1 MEFCKLGIDIGST
14 TIKVVVINEA
24 GNLIYSTYRRH
35 GSRIGETLTEIMDE
49 LPLLLKGKLL
59 KVSITGSAGMSLAEA
74 AGIPFVQ
81 EVYSLSG
88 AVAELEPDADV
99 VIELGGEDAKIL
111 FLTGGVEER
120 MNGTCAGGTGAF
132 IDQMATL
139 LNVSVEELDRLALQH
154 KKIYPIASRCGV
166 FAKTDIQP
174 LINQG
179 AAKADI
185 AASIYQAVA
194 EQTVAGLAQG
204 RRILGRVLFLGGP
217 LSFNMGLRERF
228 METLHLTEENAIFPE
243 LGQYFVALGAAVYAD
258 GVAETFDYNSLKKTL
273 QNHRQIKGRSRFL
286 PPLFKDDYD
295 YADFTA
301 RHQRSA
307 VPRRDPATYRGQAYL
322 GIDVGSTT
330 TKMALISEF
339 GELLYT
345 YYTSNKGNPL
355 PIVQEQLVKIYDML
369 GPNIKLCGCAVTGY
383 GEELIQN
390 AFNLDFGLVETV
402 AHFTAAHFF
411 NPHVDYIIDIGGQD
425 MKCFTI
431 HNNTIDNIVLNEACS
446 SGCGSFIQTFAE
458 ALGYT
463 PAEFAKLALFAKNP
477 VDLGSRCTV
486 FMNSS
491 VKQAQRDGAQVADV
505 SAGLAISVVKNAI
518 YKVLRVHHADE
529 LGQNIVVQGGTF
541 LNDAVLRSFERE
553 LGRNVIR
560 PDIAGLMGAFGAALY
575 ARQRQA
581 ELGIGTSKM
590 LTRDEVAAFK
600 HTATP
605 TICRGC
611 ANHCALTINTFPG
624 GRKFISGNKCE
635 RGISGKANNL
645 PNVYEYI
652 NGKLRQL
659 IKDTEATSLP
669 GHPTIGLPLVLNMY
683 ENLPF
688 WEPFFR
694 HLGCNVVIS
703 GESSRAVY
711 AEGQFTIPSDTVCY
725 PAKLAHGHI
734 MRLLNKGVDAIFYP
748 CSSYNIDE
756 KRGDKNYN
764 CPVVAYYPELL
775 NANVADLK
783 NVDFMYP
790 YLSLAN
796 RSLLGT
802 NFYEYAKQ
810 FPYFDFTL
818 SQCINAANA
827 AWEIYKAWWSDVEAY
842 GIKALREANAT
853 GQKVVVL
860 AGRPYHVD
868 REINHSIDKMFN
880 SLGFVVLSERVLTNL
895 AYSQKVNVLNQWTYH
910 TRMYNAARYVC
921 RHSNLQLVQLVS
933 FGCGLDAITTDELKD
948 ILERNGKIYTQL
960 KIDEIN
966 NLAATKIRARSLLA
980 AMETREAELKNQAG
994 KDNLKSKQEAN
1005 KNA

>member
-1 MEFCKLGIDIGST
+1 MCYKLGIDIGST
-14 TIKVVVINEA
+14 TIKAVVIDETGA
-24 GNLIYSTYRRH
+24 LIYSTYQRH
-35 GSRIGETLTEIMDE
+35 GSRIVEKLADIMDE
-49 LPLLLKGKLL
+49 LPLLLKGKTV
-59 KVSITGSAGMSLAEA
+59 KVAITGSAGMSLAESC
-74 AGIPFVQ
+74 GIPFVQ
-81 EVYSLSG
+81 EVYALSG
-88 AVAELEPDADV
+88 AVRELEPETDV

-139 LNVSVEELDRLALQH
+139 LNVSVEELDRLAQNH

-179 AAKADI
+179 AAKEDI

-194 EQTVAGLAQG
+194 EQTITGLAQG

-217 LSFNMGLRERF
+217 LSFNLGLRERF
-228 METLHLTEENAIFPE
+228 IETLNLSPENAVFPE

-258 GVAETFDYNSLKKTL
+258 GQPDTFDYKTL
-273 QNHRQIKGRSRFL
+273 RKVLQNQKALKGKSRFL
-286 PPLFKDDYD
+286 PPLFASETE

-301 RHQRSA
+301 RHAKNS
-307 VPRRDPATYRGQAYL
+307 VPRADIAAYQGGAYL
-322 GIDVGSTT
+322 GVDVGSTT
-330 TKMALISEF
+330 SKLALVGEN

-345 YYTSNKGNPL
+345 FYASNKGNPL
-355 PIVQEQLVKIYDML
+355 PIIQEQLLKVYALL
-369 GPNIKLCGCAVTGY
+369 GDHIQLKAGAVTGY
-383 GEELIQN
+383 GEELVKN
-390 AFNLDFGLVETV
+390 AFGIDYGLVETV

-411 NPHVDYIIDIGGQD
+411 NPNVDYIIDIGGQD

-431 HNNTIDNIVLNEACS
+431 HNNTIDHIVLNEACS

-463 PAEFAKLALFAKNP
+463 PSEFARLALFAKRP

-491 VKQAQRDGAQVADV
+491 VKQAQRDGAEVADV

-518 YKVLRVHHADE
+518 YKVLRVHSAKE
-529 LGQNIVVQGGTF
+529 LGENIVVQGGTF

-553 LGRNVIR
+553 LEHDVVR

-575 ARQRQA
+575 ARNRHR
-581 ELGIGTSKM
+581 ELGLNKTAM
-590 LTRDEVAAFK
+590 LSRDEVASFQHKAI
-600 HTATP
+600 P
-605 TICRGC
+605 TTCQGC
-611 ANHCALTINTFPG
+611 ANHCSLTINIFPN
-624 GRKFISGNKCE
+624 GRRFISGNKCE
-635 RGISGKANNL
+635 RGVSGKKSNL

-652 NGKLRQL
+652 NDKFRRLMA
-659 IKDTEATSLP
+659 DAEAQFVPERT
-669 GHPTIGLPLVLNMY
+669 TIGIPLVLNMW

-688 WEPFFR
+688 WYFFFLQ
-694 HLGCNVVIS
+694 LGVNVVIS
-703 GESSRAVY
+703 GESSRQLY

-734 MRLLNKGVDAIFYP
+734 MRLLAKNVKAIFYP

-775 NANVADLK
+775 AANVADLQK
-783 NVDFMYP
+783 VDFLYP

-796 RSLLGT
+796 RSLLAS
-802 NFYEYAKQ
+802 NFYDMSKKY
-810 FPYFDFTL
+810 PYFNFSL
-818 SQCINAANA
+818 AQCINAAND
-827 AWEIYKAWWSDVEAY
+827 AWNFYKAFWSEVEAY
-842 GIKALREANAT
+842 GMEALKNAEAT
-853 GQKVVVL
+853 GQKIVVL
-860 AGRPYHVD
+860 SGRPYHVD

-921 RHSNLQLVQLVS
+921 RHPNMQLVQLVS

-980 AMETREAELKNQAG
+980 AMETREAQHKR
-994 KDNLKSKQEAN
+994 
-1005 KNA
+1005 

>member
-1 MEFCKLGIDIGST
+1 
-14 TIKVVVINEA
+14 
-24 GNLIYSTYRRH
+24 
-35 GSRIGETLTEIMDE
+35 
-49 LPLLLKGKLL
+49 
-59 KVSITGSAGMSLAEA
+59 
-74 AGIPFVQ
+74 
-81 EVYSLSG
+81 
-88 AVAELEPDADV
+88 
-99 VIELGGEDAKIL
+99 
-111 FLTGGVEER
+111 

-132 IDQMATL
+132 IDQMASL
-139 LNVSVEELDRLALQH
+139 LNVSVEELDILARQH
-154 KKIYPIASRCGV
+154 KKLYPIASRCGV

-194 EQTVAGLAQG
+194 EQTVTGLAQG

-217 LSFNMGLRERF
+217 LSFNQGLRERF
-228 METLHLTEENAIFPE
+228 IDTLKLTPENAVFPE
-243 LGQYFVALGAAVYAD
+243 LGQYFVALGAAIYAA
-258 GVAETFDYNSLKKTL
+258 GQPEVFDYKELRQTL
-273 QNHRQIKGRSRFL
+273 QNQRKIKGQSRFL
-286 PPLFKDDYD
+286 PPLFNDEQEYINFKD
-295 YADFTA
+295 
-301 RHQRSA
+301 RHRQNS
-307 VPRRDPATYRGQAYL
+307 VPRLDIADYRGNAYL
-322 GIDVGSTT
+322 GIDMGSTT
-330 TKMALISEF
+330 SKLALITEN
-339 GELLYT
+339 GTLLHT
-345 YYTSNKGNPL
+345 FYTSNKGNPL
-355 PIVQEQLVKIYDML
+355 PIIKEQLLNIYDML
-369 GPNIKLCGCAVTGY
+369 GDNIKLAATAVTGY
-383 GEELIQN
+383 GEELLQN
-390 AFNLDFGLVETV
+390 AFNIDYGLVETV

-411 NPHVDYIIDIGGQD
+411 NPQVDYIIDIGGQD

-463 PAEFAKLALFAKNP
+463 PAEFAELALFAKRP

-491 VKQAQRDGAQVADV
+491 VKQAQRDGAGVDDV

-518 YKVLRVHHADE
+518 YKVLRVHSAKE
-529 LGQNIVVQGGTF
+529 LGENIVVQGGTF

-553 LGRNVIR
+553 LGYNVIR

-575 ARQRQA
+575 AKQRHA
-581 ELGIGTSKM
+581 ELGRTETST
-590 LTRDEVAAFK
+590 LSRTEVADFQHKAQPM
-600 HTATP
+600 T
-605 TICRGC
+605 CRGC
-611 ANHCALTINTFPG
+611 TNHCSLTVNIFPN
-624 GRKFISGNKCE
+624 GRRFISGNKCE
-635 RGISGKANNL
+635 MGVSGKKNDL

-652 NGKLRQL
+652 NEKLRQL
-659 IKDTEATSLP
+659 IKLSETEYDETK
-669 GHPTIGLPLVLNMY
+669 PTIGIPLVLNMY

-688 WEPFFR
+688 WYAFF
-694 HLGCNVVIS
+694 HQLGCNVVIS
-703 GESSRAVY
+703 GESSRKLY

-734 MRLLNKGVDAIFYP
+734 MRLLDKKVDAIFYP

-775 NANVADLK
+775 NANIAELK
-783 NVDFMYP
+783 NVDFIFP
-790 YLSLAN
+790 YLSLAD
-796 RSLLGT
+796 RTLLSG
-802 NFYEYAKQ
+802 NFHDIAHNY
-810 FPYFDFTL
+810 PYLRRPL
-818 SQCINAANA
+818 SQYINAANT
-827 AWEIYKAWWSDVEAY
+827 AWQAYQAWWGDVDIYGMEA
-842 GIKALREANAT
+842 IKQAEAK

-880 SLGFVVLSERVLTNL
+880 SLGFVVLAERVLTNL
-895 AYSQKVNVLNQWTYH
+895 TYSQKVNVLNQWTYH
-910 TRMYNAARYVC
+910 TRMYNAARFVC
-921 RHSNLQLVQLVS
+921 RHPNMQLVQLVS

-980 AMETREAELKNQAG
+980 AMETREAQQHLP
-994 KDNLKSKQEAN
+994 KSEVKIN
-1005 KNA
+1005 D

>member
-1 MEFCKLGIDIGST
+1 MCYKLGIDIGST
-14 TIKVVVINEA
+14 TIKAVVIDDA
-24 GNLIYSTYRRH
+24 GELLYSTYMRH
-35 GSRIGETLTEIMDE
+35 GSRIGEKLADIMDE
-49 LPLLLKGKLL
+49 LPLLLKDK
-59 KVSITGSAGMSLAEA
+59 KVKAAITGSAGMSLAEA
-74 AGIPFVQ
+74 CGIPFVQ
-81 EVYSLSG
+81 EVYALSG
-88 AVAELEPDADV
+88 AVRELEPQTDV

-139 LNVSVEELDRLALQH
+139 LNVSVEELDRLALAH

-179 AAKADI
+179 AAKEDI

-194 EQTVAGLAQG
+194 EQTITGLAQG

-217 LSFNMGLRERF
+217 LSFNLGLRERF
-228 METLHLTEENAIFPE
+228 IETLRLTPENAVFPE

-258 GVAETFDYNSLKKTL
+258 GQPETFDYKTLRQAL
-273 QNHRQIKGRSRFL
+273 QNHKSLQGKSRFL
-286 PPLFKDDYD
+286 PPLFQDEAE
-295 YADFTA
+295 YAEFTA
-301 RHQRSA
+301 RHAKDS
-307 VPRRDPATYRGQAYL
+307 VPRADIAAYRGDAYL

-330 TKMALISEF
+330 SKLALVGEN

-345 YYTSNKGNPL
+345 FYASNKGNPL
-355 PIVQEQLVKIYDML
+355 PIIQEQLLAVYAKL
-369 GPNIKLCGCAVTGY
+369 GENIRLKAGAVTGY
-383 GEELIQN
+383 GEELVKN
-390 AFNLDFGLVETV
+390 AFNVDYGLVETV

-411 NPHVDYIIDIGGQD
+411 NPKVDYIIDIGGQD

-431 HNNTIDNIVLNEACS
+431 HNDTIDHIVLNEACS

-458 ALGYT
+458 ALGHT
-463 PAEFAKLALFAKNP
+463 PAEFARLALFAERP

-491 VKQAQRDGAQVADV
+491 VKQAQRDGAAVADV

-518 YKVLRVHHADE
+518 YKVLRVHSAKD
-529 LGQNIVVQGGTF
+529 LGENIVVQGGTF

-553 LGRNVIR
+553 LGHNVVR

-575 ARQRQA
+575 ARNRHR
-581 ELGIGTSKM
+581 ELGRTETS
-590 LTRDEVAAFK
+590 LLSPDEVAAFQHK
-600 HTATP
+600 AIP
-605 TICRGC
+605 TTCQGC
-611 ANHCALTINTFPG
+611 ANHCSLTINIFPG
-624 GRKFISGNKCE
+624 GRRFISGNKCE
-635 RGISGKANNL
+635 RGVSGKQNDL
-645 PNVYEYI
+645 PNVYEHI
-652 NGKLRQL
+652 NENFRRL
-659 IKDTEATSLP
+659 IEDAEANFQP
-669 GHPTIGLPLVLNMY
+669 GRPTVGIPLVLNMW

-688 WEPFFR
+688 WYAFFSR
-694 HLGCNVVIS
+694 LGVNVVIS
-703 GESSRAVY
+703 GESSRQLY

-734 MRLLNKGVDAIFYP
+734 MRLLARGVDAIFYP

-775 NANVADLK
+775 AANVTDLEK
-783 NVDFMYP
+783 VDFIYP

-796 RSLLGT
+796 RSMLAG
-802 NFYEYAKQ
+802 NFYDIAKKY
-810 FPYFDFTL
+810 PYFNFTI
-818 SQCINAANA
+818 SQCMNAANE
-827 AWEIYKAWWSDVEAY
+827 AWNIYKAFWGEVETY
-842 GIKALREANAT
+842 GLQALREAEAK
-853 GQKVVVL
+853 GRKIVVL

-880 SLGFVVLSERVLTNL
+880 SLGFVVLAERVLTDL
-895 AYSQKVNVLNQWTYH
+895 AYSQKVNVLNQWTFH
-910 TRMYNAARYVC
+910 TRMYNAARFVC
-921 RHSNLQLVQLVS
+921 RHPNMQLVQLVS

-980 AMETREAELKNQAG
+980 AMETREAAALAQK
-994 KDNLKSKQEAN
+994 EAVN
-1005 KNA
+1005 ND

>member
-1 MEFCKLGIDIGST
+1 MFCKLGIDIGST
-14 TIKVVVINEA
+14 TIKVVVIDEQ
-24 GNLIYSTYRRH
+24 GKLIYSTYRRH
-35 GSRIGETLTEIMDE
+35 GSKIGETLAEILDE
-49 LPLLLKGKLL
+49 LPLLLKDKTL
-59 KVSITGSAGMSLAEA
+59 KVAITGSAGMSLAEA
-74 AGIPFVQ
+74 AAIPFVQ
-81 EVYSLSG
+81 EVYALSG
-88 AVAELEPDADV
+88 AVAELEPDTDV

-139 LNVSVEELDRLALQH
+139 LNVSVEELDKLALQH

-179 AAKADI
+179 AAKSDI

-194 EQTVAGLAQG
+194 EQTIAGLAQG

-228 METLHLTEENAIFPE
+228 IETLNLSDENAVFPE
-243 LGQYFVALGAAVYAD
+243 LGQFFVALGAAVYAD
-258 GVAETFDYNSLKKTL
+258 STNETFDYQGLRHTL
-273 QNHRQIKGRSRFL
+273 QSHKELKGRSRFL
-286 PPLFKDDYD
+286 PPLFKDKFE
-295 YADFTA
+295 YADFIA

-307 VPRRDPATYRGQAYL
+307 VPKRDLADYRGRAFL

-330 TKMALISEF
+330 TKMALISEY

-345 YYTSNKGNPL
+345 YYTGNKGNPL
-355 PIVQEQLVKIYDML
+355 PIVQEQLVTIYDML
-369 GPNIKLCGCAVTGY
+369 GENITLAGCAVTGY

-390 AFNLDFGLVETV
+390 AFNLDYGLVETV

-411 NPHVDYIIDIGGQD
+411 NPQVDYIIDIGGQD

-458 ALGYT
+458 ALGYS
-463 PAEFAKLALFAKNP
+463 PAEFADLALFAKNP

-491 VKQAQRDGAQVADV
+491 VKQAQRDGAEVADV

-518 YKVLRVHHADE
+518 YKVLRVHSAAE
-529 LGQNIVVQGGTF
+529 LGQHIVVQGGTF
-541 LNDAVLRSFERE
+541 LNNAVLRSFERE
-553 LGRNVIR
+553 LGHDVIR

-575 ARQRQA
+575 AKQRHG
-581 ELGIGTSKM
+581 ELDKTTTSM
-590 LTRDEVAAFK
+590 LSRDEVAGFK

-605 TICRGC
+605 TVCRGC
-611 ANHCALTINTFPG
+611 ANHCALTINSFPN

-635 RGISGKANNL
+635 RGISGKSNDL

-652 NGKLRQL
+652 NEKLRLL
-659 IKDTEATSLP
+659 IKDSEETMLP
-669 GHPTIGLPLVLNMY
+669 GRPTIGLPLVLNMY

-688 WEPFFR
+688 WLGFFR
-694 HLGCNVVIS
+694 HLDCNVVIS

-734 MRLLNKGVDAIFYP
+734 MRLLQKNVDAIFYP

-775 NANVADLK
+775 NANVTDLK
-783 NVDFMYP
+783 QTDFMFP

-796 RSLLGT
+796 RPILAT
-802 NFYEYAKQ
+802 NFYEYSRQ
-810 FPYFDFTL
+810 FPYMKFTL

-827 AWEIYKAWWSDVEAY
+827 AWDIYKAWWSDVEAY
-842 GIKALREANAT
+842 GIKALRAANET

-921 RHSNLQLVQLVS
+921 RHDNLQMVQLVS

-980 AMETREAELKNQAG
+980 AMETREAEAKRKN
-994 KDNLKSKQEAN
+994 KKQEATQ
-1005 KNA
+1005 NA

>member
-1 MEFCKLGIDIGST
+1 MFCKLGIDIGST
-14 TIKVVVINEA
+14 TIKVVVIDEQ
-24 GNLIYSTYRRH
+24 GKLIYSTYRRH
-35 GSRIGETLTEIMDE
+35 GSRIGETLADIMDE
-49 LPLLLKGKLL
+49 LPLLLKGRQL
-59 KVSITGSAGMSLAEA
+59 KAAITGSAGMSLAEA

-81 EVYSLSG
+81 EVYALSG
-88 AVAELEPDADV
+88 AVAELQPSTDV

-139 LNVSVEELDRLALQH
+139 LNVSVEELDKLAQNH

-179 AAKADI
+179 AAKEDI

-194 EQTVAGLAQG
+194 EQTVTGLAQG

-217 LSFNMGLRERF
+217 LSFNLALRERF
-228 METLHLTEENAIFPE
+228 IETLKLTPENAVFPK
-243 LGQYFVALGAAVYAD
+243 LGQYFVALGAAIYAD
-258 GVAETFDYNSLKKTL
+258 GEDKLFDYNELRQTL
-273 QNHRQIKGRSRFL
+273 QKQRDLKGKSRFL
-286 PPLFKDDYD
+286 PPLFADKYD
-295 YADFTA
+295 YADFCE
-301 RHQRSA
+301 RHKRSA
-307 VPRRDPATYRGQAYL
+307 VPKRDIANYRGQAYL

-330 TKMALISEF
+330 TKLALISDF

-345 YYTSNKGNPL
+345 YYTGNKGNPL
-355 PIVQEQLVKIYDML
+355 PIVQEQLLKIYDML
-369 GPNIKLCGCAVTGY
+369 GDNISLAGCAVTGY

-390 AFNLDFGLVETV
+390 AFALDYGLVETI

-411 NPHVDYIIDIGGQD
+411 NPQVDYIIDIGGQD

-463 PAEFAKLALFAKNP
+463 PAEFAELALFAKHP
-477 VDLGSRCTV
+477 ADLGSRCTV

-491 VKQAQRDGAQVADV
+491 VKQAQRDGAEVADV

-518 YKVLRVHHADE
+518 YKVLRVHSAKE
-529 LGQNIVVQGGTF
+529 LGRHIVVQGGTF

-553 LGRNVIR
+553 LGQEVIR

-575 ARQRQA
+575 AKQRHA
-581 ELGIGTSKM
+581 ELGK
-590 LTRDEVAAFK
+590 
-600 HTATP
+600 TASSLLSRAEIADFRHQVKPVT
-605 TICRGC
+605 CQGC
-611 ANHCALTINTFPG
+611 ANHCSLTVNIFPN
-624 GRKFISGNKCE
+624 GRRFISGNKCE
-635 RGISGKANNL
+635 RGISGKSNDL

-652 NGKLRQL
+652 NNKIALL
-659 IKDTEATSLP
+659 IKDSEATMLP
-669 GHPTIGLPLVLNMY
+669 DRPTIGIPLVLNMY

-688 WEPFFR
+688 WGAFFR
-694 HLGCNVVIS
+694 HLGCNVVLS
-703 GESSRAVY
+703 GQSSRSVY

-734 MRLLNKGVDAIFYP
+734 MQLLKKGVKTIFYP

-775 NANVADLK
+775 YANVPDLK
-783 NVDFMYP
+783 DVDFLYP
-790 YLSLAN
+790 YLSLAD
-796 RSLLGT
+796 RRLLAN

-810 FPYFDFTL
+810 YPYLNFTL
-818 SQCINAANA
+818 SQCLNAANA

-842 GIKALREANAT
+842 GLEALRAAEAA
-853 GQKVVVL
+853 GQKVIVL

-895 AYSQKVNVLNQWTYH
+895 TYSQKVNVLNQWTYH

-921 RHSNLQLVQLVS
+921 RHDNTQLVQLVS

-980 AMETREAELKNQAG
+980 AMETREAEAARQG
-994 KDNLKSKQEAN
+994 GSPTQEVQ

>member
-1 MEFCKLGIDIGST
+1 MFCKLGIDIGST
-14 TIKVVVINEA
+14 TIKVVVIDEQ
-24 GNLIYSTYRRH
+24 GGLIYSTYRRH
-35 GSRIGETLTEIMDE
+35 GSRIGETLAEIMDE
-49 LPLLLKGKLL
+49 LPLLLKDKQL
-59 KVSITGSAGMSLAEA
+59 KAAITGSAGMSLAEA
-74 AGIPFVQ
+74 SGIPFVQ
-81 EVYSLSG
+81 EVYALSG
-88 AVAELEPDADV
+88 AVAELEPTTDV

-139 LNVSVEELDRLALQH
+139 LNVSVEELDKLALQH

-194 EQTVAGLAQG
+194 EQTVTGLAQG

-217 LSFNMGLRERF
+217 LSFNLGLRERF
-228 METLHLTEENAIFPE
+228 IETLDLTPENAVFPE
-243 LGQYFVALGAAVYAD
+243 LGQYFVALGAAIYAD
-258 GVAETFDYNSLKKTL
+258 GEQRVFDYKELRQTL
-273 QNHRQIKGRSRFL
+273 QNQRELKGKSRFL
-286 PPLFKDDYD
+286 PPLFADKYD
-295 YADFTA
+295 YADFTE
-301 RHQRSA
+301 RHKRSA
-307 VPRRDPATYRGQAYL
+307 VPKRDLENYRGKAYL

-330 TKMALISEF
+330 TKLALISEH

-345 YYTSNKGNPL
+345 YYAGNKGNPL

-369 GPNIKLCGCAVTGY
+369 GGHIELAGSAVTGY

-390 AFNLDFGLVETV
+390 AFDLDYGLVETV

-411 NPHVDYIIDIGGQD
+411 NPQVDYIIDIGGQD

-463 PAEFAKLALFAKNP
+463 PAEFAELALFAKHP

-491 VKQAQRDGAQVADV
+491 VKQAQRDGAEVADV

-518 YKVLRVHHADE
+518 YKVLRVHNAQE
-529 LGQNIVVQGGTF
+529 LGEHIVVQGGTF

-553 LGRNVIR
+553 LGHEVIR

-575 ARQRQA
+575 AKQRHA
-581 ELGIGTSKM
+581 ELGKTETHM
-590 LTRDEVAAFK
+590 LSRDEIVSFR
-600 HTATP
+600 HQTRPVT
-605 TICRGC
+605 CQGC
-611 ANHCALTINTFPG
+611 ANHCSLTVNIFPG
-624 GRKFISGNKCE
+624 GRRFISGNKCE
-635 RGISGKANNL
+635 RGVSGKANDL

-652 NGKLRQL
+652 NEKFCRM
-659 IKDTEATSLP
+659 IKDAEETMLP
-669 GHPTIGLPLVLNMY
+669 GRPTIGIPLVLNMY

-688 WEPFFR
+688 WYAFFR

-703 GESSRAVY
+703 GVSSREVY

-734 MRLLNKGVDAIFYP
+734 MRLLDKGVKTIFYP

-775 NANVADLK
+775 YANVPDLK
-783 NVDFMYP
+783 DIDFLYP
-790 YLSLAN
+790 YLSLAD
-796 RSLLGT
+796 RRLLAS
-802 NFYEYAKQ
+802 NFYDFTRVY
-810 FPYFDFTL
+810 PYLNFTL
-818 SQCINAANA
+818 SQCMNAANA
-827 AWEIYKAWWSDVEAY
+827 AWNIYKAWWSDVEAY
-842 GIKALREANAT
+842 GLEALRAAEQA
-853 GQKVVVL
+853 GQKVIVL

-921 RHSNLQLVQLVS
+921 RHDNIQLVQLVS

-980 AMETREAELKNQAG
+980 AMETREAEAARQNNSQPDMEVLKNA
-994 KDNLKSKQEAN
+994 
-1005 KNA
+1005 

>member
-1 MEFCKLGIDIGST
+1 MFYKLGIDIGST
-14 TIKVVVINEA
+14 TIKAVVIDEN
-24 GNLIYSTYRRH
+24 GNLVYSTYQRH
-35 GSRIGETLTEIMDE
+35 NSRIGEKLAEIMDQ
-49 LPLLLKGKLL
+49 LPLLLQGRQI
-59 KVSITGSAGMSLAEA
+59 KVAITGSAGMSLAEA
-74 AGIPFVQ
+74 GGIPFVQ
-81 EVYSLSG
+81 EVYALSG
-88 AVAELEPDADV
+88 AVRELEPETDV

-132 IDQMATL
+132 IDQMASL
-139 LNVSVEELDRLALQH
+139 LNVSVEELDVLSRQH
-154 KKIYPIASRCGV
+154 KKLYPIASRCGV

-194 EQTVAGLAQG
+194 EQTVTGLAQG

-217 LSFNMGLRERF
+217 LSFNQGLRERF
-228 METLHLTEENAIFPE
+228 IDTLNLTPENAVFPE
-243 LGQYFVALGAAVYAD
+243 MGQYFVALGAAIYAA
-258 GVAETFDYNSLKKTL
+258 GQAEVFDYKELRQTL
-273 QNHRQIKGRSRFL
+273 QNQRKVKGQSRFL
-286 PPLFKDDYD
+286 PPLFNDEQEYVNFKD
-295 YADFTA
+295 
-301 RHQRSA
+301 RHRQNS
-307 VPRRDPATYRGQAYL
+307 VPRMDIADYRGNAYL
-322 GIDVGSTT
+322 GIDMGSTT
-330 TKMALISEF
+330 SKLALITEN
-339 GELLYT
+339 GTLLHT
-345 YYTSNKGNPL
+345 FYTSNKGNPL
-355 PIVQEQLVKIYDML
+355 PIIKEQLLNIYDML
-369 GPNIKLCGCAVTGY
+369 GDNIKLTATAVTGY
-383 GEELIQN
+383 GEELLQN
-390 AFNLDFGLVETV
+390 AFNIDYGLVETV

-411 NPHVDYIIDIGGQD
+411 NPQVDYIIDIGGQD

-463 PAEFAKLALFAKNP
+463 PAEFAELALFAKRP

-491 VKQAQRDGAQVADV
+491 VKQAQRDGAGVDDV

-518 YKVLRVHHADE
+518 YKVLRVHSAKE
-529 LGQNIVVQGGTF
+529 LGENIVVQGGTF

-553 LGRNVIR
+553 LGYNVIR

-575 ARQRQA
+575 AKQRHA
-581 ELGIGTSKM
+581 ELGKTETST
-590 LTRDEVAAFK
+590 LSRAEVADFQHKAQPV
-600 HTATP
+600 T
-605 TICRGC
+605 CQGC
-611 ANHCALTINTFPG
+611 TNHCSLTVNIFPN
-624 GRKFISGNKCE
+624 GRRFISGNKCE
-635 RGISGKANNL
+635 MGVSGKKNDL

-652 NGKLRQL
+652 NEKLRQL
-659 IKDTEATSLP
+659 IKMAETEYDETK
-669 GHPTIGLPLVLNMY
+669 PTIGIPLVLNMY

-688 WEPFFR
+688 WYAFFR
-694 HLGCNVVIS
+694 QLGCNVVIS
-703 GESSRAVY
+703 GESSRKLY

-734 MRLLNKGVDAIFYP
+734 MRLLDKKVDAIFYP

-775 NANVADLK
+775 NANIAGLK
-783 NVDFMYP
+783 DVDFLYP
-790 YLSLAN
+790 YLSLSDRTLLAN
-796 RSLLGT
+796 
-802 NFYEYAKQ
+802 NFHDMAHKY
-810 FPYFDFTL
+810 PYLRRPL
-818 SQCINAANA
+818 SQCINAANV
-827 AWEIYKAWWSDVEAY
+827 AWQAYRAWWGDVDVYGLEA
-842 GIKALREANAT
+842 IKQAEAK

-880 SLGFVVLSERVLTNL
+880 SLGFVVLAERVLTNL
-895 AYSQKVNVLNQWTYH
+895 TYSQKVNVLNQWTYH
-910 TRMYNAARYVC
+910 TRMYNAARFVC
-921 RHSNLQLVQLVS
+921 RHPNMQLVQLVS

-980 AMETREAELKNQAG
+980 AMETREAQQHLP
-994 KDNLKSKQEAN
+994 KSEVKIN
-1005 KNA
+1005 D

>member
-1 MEFCKLGIDIGST
+1 MCYKLGIDIGST
-14 TIKVVVINEA
+14 TIKAVVIDETGA
-24 GNLIYSTYRRH
+24 LIYSTYQRH
-35 GSRIGETLTEIMDE
+35 GSRIGEKLADIMDE
-49 LPLLLKGKLL
+49 LPLLLKDKQV
-59 KVSITGSAGMSLAEA
+59 KAAITGSAGMSLAEA
-74 AGIPFVQ
+74 CGIPFVQ
-81 EVYSLSG
+81 EVYALSG
-88 AVAELEPDADV
+88 AVRELEPETDV

-139 LNVSVEELDRLALQH
+139 LNVSVEELDRLAQNH
-154 KKIYPIASRCGV
+154 QKIYPIASRCGV

-179 AAKADI
+179 AAKEDI

-194 EQTVAGLAQG
+194 EQTITGLAQG

-217 LSFNMGLRERF
+217 LSFNLGLRERF
-228 METLHLTEENAIFPE
+228 IETLHLAPENAVFPE

-258 GVAETFDYNSLKKTL
+258 GQPDTFDYKTL
-273 QNHRQIKGRSRFL
+273 RQALQNQKSLQGKSRFL
-286 PPLFKDDYD
+286 PPLFANKAEYD
-295 YADFTA
+295 EFTA
-301 RHQRSA
+301 RHAADS
-307 VPRRDPATYRGQAYL
+307 VPRADINAYRGGAYL
-322 GIDVGSTT
+322 GVDVGSTT
-330 TKMALISEF
+330 SKLALVGEN

-345 YYTSNKGNPL
+345 FYASNKGNPL
-355 PIVQEQLVKIYDML
+355 PIIQEQLLTVYGLLGDKITL
-369 GPNIKLCGCAVTGY
+369 KGGAVTGY
-383 GEELIQN
+383 GEELVKN
-390 AFNLDFGLVETV
+390 AFGIDYGLVETV

-411 NPHVDYIIDIGGQD
+411 NPNVDYIIDIGGQD

-431 HNNTIDNIVLNEACS
+431 HNNTIDHIVLNEACS

-463 PAEFAKLALFAKNP
+463 PAEFARLALFAKRP

-491 VKQAQRDGAQVADV
+491 VKQAQRDGAEVADV

-518 YKVLRVHHADE
+518 YKVLRVHSAGE
-529 LGQNIVVQGGTF
+529 LGENIVVQGGTF

-553 LGRNVIR
+553 LGHNVVR

-575 ARQRQA
+575 ARNRHR
-581 ELGIGTSKM
+581 ELGIDETTM
-590 LTRDEVAAFK
+590 LSRDEVAAFQHK
-600 HTATP
+600 AIP
-605 TICRGC
+605 TTCQGC
-611 ANHCALTINTFPG
+611 ANHCSLTINIFPN
-624 GRKFISGNKCE
+624 GRRFISGNKCE
-635 RGISGKANNL
+635 RGVSGKKSNL

-652 NGKLRQL
+652 NEKFRGLMA
-659 IKDTEATSLP
+659 DAEAQFVP
-669 GHPTIGLPLVLNMY
+669 GRPTVGIPLVLNMW

-688 WEPFFR
+688 WYFFFLR
-694 HLGCNVVIS
+694 LGVNVVIS
-703 GESSRAVY
+703 GESSRQLY

-734 MRLLNKGVDAIFYP
+734 MRLLAKNVDAIFYP

-775 NANVADLK
+775 AANVADLHK
-783 NVDFMYP
+783 VDFIHP

-796 RSLLGT
+796 RTILGS
-802 NFYEYAKQ
+802 NFYEVAKRY
-810 FPYFDFTL
+810 PYLNF
-818 SQCINAANA
+818 SPAQCMNAATD
-827 AWEIYKAWWSDVEAY
+827 AWNVYKAFWGDVEAY
-842 GIKALREANAT
+842 GLEALRQAEAA

-910 TRMYNAARYVC
+910 TRMYNAARCVC
-921 RHSNLQLVQLVS
+921 RHPNMQLVQLVS

-980 AMETREAELKNQAG
+980 AMETREAAAQAA
-994 KDNLKSKQEAN
+994 QEVKIN
-1005 KNA
+1005 D

>member
-1 MEFCKLGIDIGST
+1 MFYKLGIDIGST
-14 TIKVVVINEA
+14 TIKAVVIDEN
-24 GNLIYSTYRRH
+24 GGLVYSTYQRH
-35 GSRIGETLTEIMDE
+35 SSRIGEKLAEILDQM
-49 LPLLLKGKLL
+49 PLLLQGRQI
-59 KVSITGSAGMSLAEA
+59 KVAITGSAGMSLAEA
-74 AGIPFVQ
+74 GGIPFVQ
-81 EVYSLSG
+81 EVYALSG
-88 AVAELEPDADV
+88 AVRELEPETDV

-132 IDQMATL
+132 IDQMASL
-139 LNVSVEELDRLALQH
+139 LNVSVEELDILSRQH
-154 KKIYPIASRCGV
+154 KKLYPIASRCGV

-194 EQTVAGLAQG
+194 EQTVTGLAQG

-217 LSFNMGLRERF
+217 LSFNQGLRERF
-228 METLHLTEENAIFPE
+228 IDTLNLTPENAVFPE
-243 LGQYFVALGAAVYAD
+243 LGQYFVALGAAIYAA
-258 GVAETFDYNSLKKTL
+258 GQPEVFEYRELRQTL
-273 QNHRQIKGRSRFL
+273 QNQRKVKGKSRFL
-286 PPLFKDDYD
+286 PPLFNDEQEYINFKD
-295 YADFTA
+295 
-301 RHQRSA
+301 RHRQNS
-307 VPRRDPATYRGQAYL
+307 VPRLDIADYRGNAYL
-322 GIDVGSTT
+322 GIDMGSTT
-330 TKMALISEF
+330 SKLALITEN
-339 GELLYT
+339 GTLLHTFYA
-345 YYTSNKGNPL
+345 SNKGNPL
-355 PIVQEQLVKIYDML
+355 PIIKEQLLNIYDML
-369 GPNIKLCGCAVTGY
+369 GDNIKLVATAVTGY
-383 GEELIQN
+383 GEELLQN
-390 AFNLDFGLVETV
+390 AFNIDYGLVETV

-411 NPHVDYIIDIGGQD
+411 NPQVDYIIDIGGQD

-463 PAEFAKLALFAKNP
+463 PAEFAELALFAKRP

-491 VKQAQRDGAQVADV
+491 VKQAQRDGAEVADV

-518 YKVLRVHHADE
+518 YKVLRVHSAKE
-529 LGQNIVVQGGTF
+529 LGENIVVQGGTF

-553 LGRNVIR
+553 LGYNVIR

-575 ARQRQA
+575 AKQRHA
-581 ELGIGTSKM
+581 ELGKTETST
-590 LTRDEVAAFK
+590 LSRAEVADFQHKAQPV
-600 HTATP
+600 T
-605 TICRGC
+605 CRGC
-611 ANHCALTINTFPG
+611 TNHCSLTVNIFPN
-624 GRKFISGNKCE
+624 GRRFISGNKCE
-635 RGISGKANNL
+635 MGVSGKKNDL

-652 NGKLRQL
+652 NEKLRQL
-659 IKDTEATSLP
+659 IKISEAEYDETK
-669 GHPTIGLPLVLNMY
+669 PTIGIPLVLNMY

-688 WEPFFR
+688 WYAFFR
-694 HLGCNVVIS
+694 QLGCNVVIS
-703 GESSRAVY
+703 GESSRKLY

-734 MRLLNKGVDAIFYP
+734 MRLLDKKVDAIFYP

-775 NANVADLK
+775 NANIAELK
-783 NVDFMYP
+783 NVDFLFP
-790 YLSLAN
+790 YLSLADRTLLASNFHDMAQKYPYLN
-796 RSLLGT
+796 RH
-802 NFYEYAKQ
+802 
-810 FPYFDFTL
+810 L
-818 SQCINAANA
+818 SQCINAANT
-827 AWEIYKAWWSDVEAY
+827 AWQAYQGWWGDVDLYGLEA
-842 GIKALREANAT
+842 IKQAEAK

-880 SLGFVVLSERVLTNL
+880 SLGFVVLAERVLTNL
-895 AYSQKVNVLNQWTYH
+895 TYSQKVNVLNQWTYH

-921 RHSNLQLVQLVS
+921 RHPNMQLVQLVS

-980 AMETREAELKNQAG
+980 AMETREAQQHLP
-994 KDNLKSKQEAN
+994 KSEVKIN
-1005 KNA
+1005 D